1 VRKLLL
7 ICAALATMAVPA
19 SAADMLVKKAPP
31 RAPLPVWSWT
41 GFYIG
46 GHIGG
51 AWAKS
56 DWFEDPNQ
64 NGDNALAPVGFQNAS
79 ISSAGF
85 IGGGQVGFDY
95 QNGWAVFGVQAD
107 VDLADIKATQGV
119 CFLPFVAAT
128 NLPVS
133 CTAHLH
139 SVGTVTG
146 RVGAAVDR
154 TLLYVLGGFAWAHEQ
169 LNLTCTGCTAIGSS
183 DPFNSATTRDGWTI
197 GAGLEY
203 AFASNWSAF
212 LQYNYMGFGTRDL
225 VFVGNPASI
234 GLVNQDVRDH
244 INVIKAGINY
254 RFH

>member
-1 VRKLLL
+1 L

-56 DWFEDPNQ
+56 DWFEDA
-64 NGDNALAPVGFQNAS
+64 ALSGAGGPFPGFQDAS
-79 ISSAGF
+79 ISSSSF
-85 IGGGQVGFDY
+85 IGGGQIGYDY
-95 QNGWAVFGVQAD
+95 QTGWAVFGIQAD
-107 VDLADIKATQGV
+107 ADLASLNGTVRGTGQNCFPQVGVFQSCAANIK
-119 CFLPFVAAT
+119 
-128 NLPVS
+128 S
-133 CTAHLH
+133 M
-139 SVGTVTG
+139 GTVTG

-154 TLLYVLGGFAWAHEQ
+154 ALLYVLGGLAWEHERLENGALFAAPV
-169 LNLTCTGCTAIGSS
+169 LFRSV
-183 DPFNSATTRDGWTI
+183 TTRDGWTL

-203 AFASNWSAF
+203 ALAGNWSAF
-212 LQYNYMGFGTRDL
+212 VQYNYMFFGTRDL
-225 VFVGNPASI
+225 QFTTALSD
-234 GLVNQDVRDH
+234 GLPPETENVRDH